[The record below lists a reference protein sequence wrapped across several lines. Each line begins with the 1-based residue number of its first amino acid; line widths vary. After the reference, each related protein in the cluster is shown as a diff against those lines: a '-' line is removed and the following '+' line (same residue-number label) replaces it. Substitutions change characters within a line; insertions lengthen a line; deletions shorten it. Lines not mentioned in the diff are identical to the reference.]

1 MDRQPEK
8 KEPMGASGVSALIIL
23 FLACLSVIYR
33 LFSINIDFI
42 NPISK

>member
-23 FLACLSVIYR
+23 FLAYLSFIVCS
-33 LFSINIDFI
+33 LSISILLI
-42 NPISK
+42 LLSK